1 MAIAPVIPVIPLSPD
16 ALMAMVAIRSVAI
29 AIPETGLLE
38 LPMSPTIRE
47 ETVAKKKPKTT
58 MITAPRKFTGIAGTS
73 QIIRIIAAMPISTKF
88 IGRSCAVLALPVLL
102 LPFMLFMESRKVVI
116 ISGRDL
122 ISEIIPPVAI
132 APAPIYLT

>member
-1 MAIAPVIPVIPLSPD
+1 
-16 ALMAMVAIRSVAI
+16 
-29 AIPETGLLE
+29 
-38 LPMSPTIRE
+38 MSPTIRE

-88 IGRSCAVLALPVLL
+88 IGRSCAVLASLVFL
-102 LPFMLFMESRKVVI
+102 LPFMLFMESRKVAI
-116 ISGRDL
+116 IRGSDL
-122 ISEIIPPVAI
+122 IREMMPPAAM